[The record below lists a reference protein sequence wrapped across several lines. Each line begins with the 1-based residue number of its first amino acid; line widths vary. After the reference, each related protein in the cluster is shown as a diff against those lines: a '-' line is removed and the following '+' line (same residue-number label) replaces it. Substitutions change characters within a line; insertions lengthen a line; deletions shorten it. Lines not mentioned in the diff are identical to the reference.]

1 MVSKGGDEAVW
12 FSALCAA
19 FAFFA
24 ARSYPGIGTSIIFML
39 MLFWT
44 IWSIYK
50 MMLNRL

>member
-19 FAFFA
+19 FALLA
-24 ARSYPGIGTSIIFML
+24 ARTYPGTGTSILFML

-44 IWSIYK
+44 LWSIYK